1 MLALD
6 DPDEHLPD
14 LGSSVEHAARPLSPG
29 HRALLAS
36 AATYG
41 PTTTIGELL
50 SFAGCTEHEAFE
62 ALEAG
67 QDAGLVA
74 SGTNI
79 TFSHDLIREAVSGW
93 LSAADRIRVHRD
105 AVTALRGGPV
115 QQLPLAAAHA
125 SALAEV
131 DPAFTSDAVEL
142 SLAAAEFFES
152 AGTLEAA
159 LDAYDRAALLTE
171 RSGGSLPNDRQLAH
185 ADAALGAGRLTR
197 ARELYQRVATAA
209 EVTGDAVVLADAAAG
224 LGGIW
229 LGEHRSDDVAASVR
243 ALQQRALEA
252 VTPIDSA
259 RALRLRVRLAGEAS
273 YQSREVADLERLLDQ
288 VRESGTARMRAEAL
302 SIMIHAKLGPQYAR
316 HRLELA
322 DEMTT
327 AAAES
332 GDPVLALLAQCWK
345 AVSLAMIA
353 DDRAP
358 RARRTLE
365 LRCLTIRCASI
376 QFIVE
381 AMAVGRLINAGR
393 FDEAEVAA
401 AECFEFG
408 QSVGDADA
416 WTYYAGHL
424 AHIRFSQGRH
434 GELAEFA
441 TDAAQ
446 SPAMLPS
453 ERALAATAAMFA
465 LHVGERG
472 PADRIIAL
480 HRSSPDMNSY
490 HPSTWLIAM
499 HVLAHMAFQLDDA
512 ALGTDIAS
520 QLEPFQ
526 GLPLSMSMAVSDL
539 GWVDWPYGM
548 ALAASGD
555 LAGGEAALATAIDL
569 ANARGDRPNAAIV
582 TADRALLMHR
592 RGQRRRGTRHSWVM
606 HSPTPKSSP

>member
-1 MLALD
+1 
-6 DPDEHLPD
+6 
-14 LGSSVEHAARPLSPG
+14 
-29 HRALLAS
+29 
-36 AATYG
+36 
-41 PTTTIGELL
+41 
-50 SFAGCTEHEAFE
+50 
-62 ALEAG
+62 
-67 QDAGLVA
+67 
-74 SGTNI
+74 
-79 TFSHDLIREAVSGW
+79 
-93 LSAADRIRVHRD
+93 
-105 AVTALRGGPV
+105 
-115 QQLPLAAAHA
+115 
-125 SALAEV
+125 
-131 DPAFTSDAVEL
+131 
-142 SLAAAEFFES
+142 
-152 AGTLEAA
+152 
-159 LDAYDRAALLTE
+159 
-171 RSGGSLPNDRQLAH
+171 
-185 ADAALGAGRLTR
+185 
-197 ARELYQRVATAA
+197 
-209 EVTGDAVVLADAAAG
+209 
-224 LGGIW
+224 
-229 LGEHRSDDVAASVR
+229 
-243 ALQQRALEA
+243 
-252 VTPIDSA
+252 
-259 RALRLRVRLAGEAS
+259 
-273 YQSREVADLERLLDQ
+273 
-288 VRESGTARMRAEAL
+288 
-302 SIMIHAKLGPQYAR
+302 
-316 HRLELA
+316 
-322 DEMTT
+322 
-327 AAAES
+327 
-332 GDPVLALLAQCWK
+332 
-345 AVSLAMIA
+345 
-353 DDRAP
+353 
-358 RARRTLE
+358 
-365 LRCLTIRCASI
+365 
-376 QFIVE
+376 
-381 AMAVGRLINAGR
+381 MAVGRLINAGR

-569 ANARGDRPNAAIV
+569 ANARSDRPNAAIV

-592 RGQRRRGTRHSWVM
+592 RGNVAEARDLLDDALSDAEEFAMTGWVTTWSGWLASWEVELPNASTPITFERIDPSHWQCTFSGNTSVHDDTVGLRYLAALCAAPGTDISASRLAYLIEPQEAGHAVLDSDAVDALRARVQMLRHDLDDEVGDRESTENELEAVNAQLLEALGLGDARRFNDASERARTSVRKAITRSIAKIAASDPAMAAHLEQHVQ
-606 HSPTPKSSP
+606 TGYVCRYDNR